1 MDQAGSKTI
10 HIKSSEVSPD
20 DSQVNNYILIN
31 SLMKHIFTNKDGI
44 GQLILKQNE
53 ERFERHSYQNNDC
66 KYYTIIWNK
75 GKAQTVTIDEI
86 DYEIGANFI
95 LPIMMNQSFQFE
107 RPENIV
113 AWQFNREF
121 YCIFNHDAE
130 VGCIGFIFYGPSPTM
145 FVTLEAENKE
155 RMEKLLTSFE
165 EEFESDEEIKGEML
179 RMLLVRLIIKI
190 TRLAKKQYLGSEEV
204 IEEKFNLLRQYNLLV
219 ETHYRKERQVQ
230 FYAGLLNKSPK
241 TISNIFSLYSKK
253 TPLQIIQER
262 IIAEAKRL
270 FYYTDK
276 SVKEIAD
283 CLGFEDVA
291 HFSKFFKNC
300 TSQKPSDM
308 KRIVK

>member
-1 MDQAGSKTI
+1 
-10 HIKSSEVSPD
+10 
-20 DSQVNNYILIN
+20 
-31 SLMKHIFTNKDGI
+31 MKHLFTNKDGT
-44 GQLILKQNE
+44 GKLILIKDE

-66 KYYTIIWNK
+66 KYYTIIWNR
-75 GKAQTVTIDEI
+75 GNAQTVTIDEI
-86 DYEIGANFI
+86 NYEIGENFI
-95 LPIMMNQSFQFE
+95 LPIMMSQTFRFE
-107 RPENIV
+107 KPEDIV

-121 YCIFNHDAE
+121 YCILNHDAE
-130 VGCIGFIFYGPSPTM
+130 VGCIGFIFYGHSPTM
-145 FVTLEAENKE
+145 FVKLGIEDTE
-155 RMEKLLTSFE
+155 RMEKLLILFE
-165 EEFESDEEIKGEML
+165 EEFESDEDLKEEML

-204 IEEKFNLLRQYNLLV
+204 IEEKFNLFRQYNLLV
-219 ETHYRKERQVQ
+219 ETHYRKERQVK
-230 FYAGLLNKSPK
+230 FYAKLLNKSPK

-291 HFSKFFKNC
+291 HFSKFFKTC
-300 TSQKPSDM
+300 TSQKPSDI
-308 KRIVK
+308 KRIVKRTS

>member
-1 MDQAGSKTI
+1 
-10 HIKSSEVSPD
+10 
-20 DSQVNNYILIN
+20 
-31 SLMKHIFTNKDGI
+31 MKHIFTNKDSI

-53 ERFERHSYQNNDC
+53 ERFERYSYQNNDC
-66 KYYTIIWNK
+66 KYYTIIWNR

-86 DYEIGANFI
+86 NYEIGANFI
-95 LPIMMNQSFQFE
+95 LPIMMSQSFRFE

-121 YCIFNHDAE
+121 YCILNHDAE

-145 FVTLEAENKE
+145 FVALEAENTE

-165 EEFESDEEIKGEML
+165 EEFESDEEIKEEML

-190 TRLAKKQYLGSEEV
+190 TRLAKKQYLWSEEV
-204 IEEKFNLLRQYNLLV
+204 AKEKFNLLRQYNLLV
-219 ETHYRKERQVQ
+219 ETHYRKERQVR

-291 HFSKFFKNC
+291 HFSKFFKTC
-300 TSQKPSDM
+300 TSQNPSDM
-308 KRIVK
+308 KRIVKRNL